1 MIVETLELTQD
12 RVRTAHLVERETERD
27 EKTSKTTKTDDDGVK
42 ICKRKSRETFRVNW
56 EEETDFFDLGEKSLL
71 GFLKRERRAP
81 NSDFK
86 REERKKIKERENLG
100 AKESI
105 LERERDAF

>member
-81 NSDFK
+81 NSEFK
-86 REERKKIKERENLG
+86 REERKKIKERE
-100 AKESI
+100 KT
-105 LERERDAF
+105 